1 MNKKRIISNKVL
13 LSIPINKT
21 QKILTL
27 KDLKKTKL
35 MKKTVKK
42 VRELWELGA

>member
-27 KDLKKTKL
+27 KDLKKTKP
-35 MKKTVKK
+35 MRKTVKK
-42 VRELWELGA
+42 VKD